1 MGDPLADVIRWGISV
16 QRVFPKFPRPRPQW
30 PWKMVFL
37 TALIISPEPEPT
49 PPNHS
54 LSPPKSTPCIACRG
68 NGSQPLEAWIE
79 TRPLGGLLLLWDF
92 DFYFFWGGAV
102 GAPSKSPKRVVSLQ
116 NRPQNG
122 LPTQK
127 KEHTPKRERG
137 GSNRTPPRL
146 PPPTPPS
153 LVGSVG
159 SASLQ
164 RRCQAPPGESC
175 GAQRSWGGS
184 SGNLPDRSP
193 GGLKPKDGKPKGKP
207 TQLERKGGVLN
218 QKEHPASK
226 GAAC

>member
-1 MGDPLADVIRWGISV
+1 MPLQHRHKKGG
-16 QRVFPKFPRPRPQW
+16 FPAKP
-30 PWKMVFL
+30 
-37 TALIISPEPEPT
+37 PT
-49 PPNHS
+49 
-54 LSPPKSTPCIACRG
+54 
-68 NGSQPLEAWIE
+68 
-79 TRPLGGLLLLWDF
+79 
-92 DFYFFWGGAV
+92 
-102 GAPSKSPKRVVSLQ
+102 KRATHTK
-116 NRPQNG
+116 N
-122 LPTQK
+122 
-127 KEHTPKRERG
+127 KEHTPKRERR

-207 TQLERKGGVLN
+207 TQLERKVGSKTKRNTQRVLKKDTPWCETPGLDWGMERQPPN
-218 QKEHPASK
+218 LQTNPSHHLK
-226 GAAC
+226 GN